1 MTTIRALPA
10 SDRPRERLL
19 AHGAG
24 ALSDAELIAIQL
36 GSGMAGKSAL
46 NIAQAL
52 LSAFGGAGG
61 LAQAEPAE
69 LARFGGVG
77 PAKAARLAAAVELAR
92 RVTREPDGTILVGSA
107 DIAREAARML
117 HGQRSEQ
124 VVVLVAD
131 SRLRLRR
138 TETVAAGSATTCP
151 VPVREVLATV
161 LRHDGIAFAVA
172 HNHPGGDPTP
182 SSDDREATQALR
194 DAAQATGLRFL
205 DHVVVAGTD
214 WRSAAA

>member
-1 MTTIRALPA
+1 MTTIQALPA

-36 GSGMAGKSAL
+36 GSGTTGKSAL
-46 NIAQAL
+46 SVAQAL
-52 LSAFGGAGG
+52 LAAAGG
-61 LAQAEPAE
+61 VGGLTQARPAE
-69 LARFGGVG
+69 LARFDGVG

-92 RVTREPDGTILVGSA
+92 RVGREPEGLVLAGSA
-107 DIAREAARML
+107 DIAREAARVL
-117 HGQRSEQ
+117 QGQRAEQ

-138 TETVAAGSATTCP
+138 TEMVASGSATTCP

-161 LRHDGIAFAVA
+161 LRHDGVAFAIA

-182 SSDDREATQALR
+182 SADDRDATQALR